1 MSKRNY
7 HWFKG
12 FTMIE
17 LVMVIVIIGILAAA
31 ALPRFANLT
40 GQAQIAANQGVAGAL
55 RSAVG
60 VAHAA
65 WIAAGASGSAAS
77 VSLDNTVVATNGQ
90 GWPEGVGGSGTT
102 MTLASC
108 TAVFTGV
115 LANAPSNSQSPS
127 TCTDTPCYVVSV
139 SGASCI
145 YSLYGGGNAVAGR
158 TITYNSSTGAVAAT

>member
-1 MSKRNY
+1 MSKPTY
-7 HWFKG
+7 HRLKG

-60 VAHAA
+60 IAHAA
-65 WIAAGASGSAAS
+65 WIAAGASTGESS
-77 VSLDNTVVATNGQ
+77 VSLDGTAVLTNGQ
-90 GWPEGVGGSGTT
+90 GWPDDGGGTT
-102 MTLASC
+102 MSLAHC
-108 TAVFTGV
+108 QNIFQNL
-115 LANAPSNSQSPS
+115 LANYPTNSTSS
-127 TCTDTPCYVVSV
+127 CNDTPCYLITF
-139 SGASCI
+139 SGATC
-145 YSLYGGGNAVAGR
+145 YYQLYGGTAIVTGR